1 MGGGGGGL
9 KPLAPSVLK
18 PLAPPVPPYI
28 FVLRNEVSF
37 HLFCAVITILITVLI
52 TGDDTPSPQVGSP
65 KVDSDANDSPN
76 NNPLI
81 SGEEEGEKAEGGGEG
96 KEEEGEKKMG
106 EADGEDPS
114 TRSEGMVQFL
124 LTDLNNLDSRLS
136 NPVIIRNVPW

>member
-1 MGGGGGGL
+1 M
-9 KPLAPSVLK
+9 
-18 PLAPPVPPYI
+18 
-28 FVLRNEVSF
+28 
-37 HLFCAVITILITVLI
+37 ITILITILI

-76 NNPLI
+76 NNPPI

-96 KEEEGEKKMG
+96 KEEGEKKMVG
-106 EADGEDPS
+106 ADGEDPS

-124 LTDLNNLDSRLS
+124 LMDLNNLDSRLS

>member
-1 MGGGGGGL
+1 M
-9 KPLAPSVLK
+9 
-18 PLAPPVPPYI
+18 
-28 FVLRNEVSF
+28 
-37 HLFCAVITILITVLI
+37 ITILITVLI

-81 SGEEEGEKAEGGGEG
+81 SGEEEGEKAEEGGEG